1 MNALFLAVIGVAM
14 MLGGYFLYSRY
25 LGSRIY
31 KLNASFRTPAH
42 ALEDGVDYVPTNK
55 YVLWGHHF
63 TSVAGAA
70 PIVGPAIAVI
80 WGWVPAFLW
89 VTIGTVFIAGM
100 HDFGALWASGRHRG
114 QSIGTLSGRY
124 IGRNGRNLFL
134 MIIFLLLLMVNAAF
148 AVVIAKLL
156 VSTPT
161 SVIPTWGA
169 IIVALLIG
177 QAIYRLKWNLPPV
190 SLVGVIALYALMVI
204 GNSIP
209 VVLPETILGL
219 NPNGFWIVVLFL
231 YAGVASLL
239 PVWVLLQP
247 RDYINGLQL
256 FVGLIILYGS
266 IALSLPTVVAPTFNT
281 QLPEGTPSMI
291 PLLFVTIACGAI
303 SGFHGLV
310 SSGTSS
316 KQIDL
321 ETDERFVGYFGA
333 VGEGLLALG
342 PIIATCAGYQTVTQW
357 REVYSA
363 FGKGSVGA
371 FVESGSGII
380 HAGLGLPSSLSAT
393 ILATM
398 AVLFAATTMDTG
410 VRLQRLVVQEIG
422 DPSRCEAVQH
432 RRHGHRPR
440 RRTRPDLLLRWRRF
454 RWARHLA
461 PVRHDEPAHGRA
473 HALHPLHH
481 PDPSPSAL
489 QGGARPDGLRHGRI
503 RVGPGHPARDVLHR
517 RELDAAHPRPHHPR
531 RRGLGRGRISPRHAG
546 RHEFAGDHRRRVRRS
561 HRGHGRQRH
570 PGAGAVTWPGSVTC
584 ESDCVHFPTG
594 WPSST
599 PARTGR
605 LSDGPRGTRMTC
617 SWCSSWGRRSGCRTP
632 PATTPSNFSR

>member
-342 PIIATCAGYQTVTQW
+342 AIIATCAGYQTVTQW

-371 FVESGSGII
+371 FVEGGSGII

-422 DPSRCEAVQH
+422 DHLGVKLSNIVATVIVLVVALGLTFSSGGDGSGGLAIWPLFGTTNQLMATLTLCILCIILIRLRRPYKVVLVPMVFVMAVSVWALVIQLGTFYTAGNWMLLILDLIILVAAVWVVAESVRAMRDAMNSPAITDAEFDEA
-432 RRHGHRPR
+432 
-440 RRTRPDLLLRWRRF
+440 T
-454 RWARHLA
+454 
-461 PVRHDEPAHGRA
+461 E
-473 HALHPLHH
+473 
-481 PDPSPSAL
+481 
-489 QGGARPDGLRHGRI
+489 
-503 RVGPGHPARDVLHR
+503 
-517 RELDAAHPRPHHPR
+517 
-531 RRGLGRGRISPRHAG
+531 
-546 RHEFAGDHRRRVRRS
+546 
-561 HRGHGRQRH
+561 
-570 PGAGAVTWPGSVTC
+570 VTDD
-584 ESDCVHFPTG
+584 SD
-594 WPSST
+594 T
-599 PARTGR
+599 PARVQ
-605 LSDGPRGTRMTC
+605 
-617 SWCSSWGRRSGCRTP
+617 
-632 PATTPSNFSR
+632 